1 MALPSVLVTDTNI
14 WIDLEN
20 GGLLAEVF
28 HLPYQFLTTDFAIPE
43 FIHPRWQTLQALGLE
58 VRELDSAHV
67 LELINMRQDLINL
80 SITDL
85 AAFLLAKIIE
95 ATLITGDRRLIEL
108 AKSNSLSVH
117 GVLWLLDEMVHY
129 QAITSGQ
136 AANALGRMLDR
147 GARLP
152 PDECRK
158 RLARWS

>member
-1 MALPSVLVTDTNI
+1 MLRFNCAAYS
-14 WIDLEN
+14 
-20 GGLLAEVF
+20 GLTVRHAPVF
-28 HLPYQFLTTDFAIPE
+28 A
-43 FIHPRWQTLQALGLE
+43 
-58 VRELDSAHV
+58 
-67 LELINMRQDLINL
+67 
-80 SITDL
+80 ITDL

-152 PDECRK
+152 ADECRK